1 MDLGLRGEGQ
11 KGRLPRAP
19 SVRGPQIS
27 DGILFTVNIYRL
39 HPLLIHWCI
48 QNAIT
53 PSWPCVNPV
62 VVYHSAFGDD
72 LICIR
77 QVAQWR
83 IYDKSCMV
91 SWPASIYWMQRV
103 CYVFGCPTSSHADAG
118 DVASHLPKWK
128 NLRKVQVCYMNPVPI
143 LLSVGS
149 CNKLDEFVVKY
160 PKHCKVS
167 FPIISFT
174 HTMTTRDGSTSS
186 TQ

>member
-1 MDLGLRGEGQ
+1 MYNHL
-11 KGRLPRAP
+11 LPRATTDIVDKTWVLRRY
-19 SVRGPQIS
+19 SIR
-27 DGILFTVNIYRL
+27 
-39 HPLLIHWCI
+39 
-48 QNAIT
+48 NALT
-53 PSWPCVNPV
+53 PSCPCVNPV
-62 VVYHSAFGDD
+62 VVHHPAFGDD

-91 SWPASIYWMQRV
+91 SWPVSIYWVQRV

-118 DVASHLPKWK
+118 DVVASHLPKWK
-128 NLRKVQVCYMNPVPI
+128 NLRKVEVHYMNPVPI

-149 CNKLDEFVVKY
+149 CDKLDEFVVDN

-174 HTMTTRDGSTSS
+174 HTMTTMDRSTTS